1 MTISISIN
9 DLLALVS
16 TKHTTTNRE
25 KKKWTSRLKGRVENQ
40 LKEREVF
47 AKNLPLLQHFLDVDN
62 MDVTAMLNTA
72 SMAVAMEPKLELIH
86 ERKDRS
92 DEELTDSVQTPS
104 ATTGDSTAPSSMA
117 VTPLEKTP
125 SRRSSD
131 PRAPNRNRTPW
142 DAGGYSL
149 SMALDNT
156 RKLIQTS
163 PGTRHVLPSSLS
175 STAPTAQGTSA
186 TVLENMDLAAVAPGG
201 STSPRHKF
209 SDSRSSFS
217 SAYTNA
223 SSTNNS
229 VAHSRIS
236 SLSTVSEN
244 QPLSNLIAD
253 FSLLETRISEP
264 CIGGVPGGLGQAQG
278 HQHQLKLQQYSFTT
292 TQTSP
297 SQEDA
302 SEVERLN
309 FQPDS
314 PTPVRSRHDMSMGA
328 SPEPSPRSPGRA
340 QSPSDAMLIQRP
352 GQTEETE
359 YFQNPSR

>member
-1 MTISISIN
+1 
-9 DLLALVS
+9 
-16 TKHTTTNRE
+16 
-25 KKKWTSRLKGRVENQ
+25 
-40 LKEREVF
+40 
-47 AKNLPLLQHFLDVDN
+47 
-62 MDVTAMLNTA
+62 MLNTA
-72 SMAVAMEPKLELIH
+72 SMAAAMEPKLELIH
-86 ERKDRS
+86 ERKDSS
-92 DEELTDSVQTPS
+92 DEDLTDSVQTPS

-117 VTPLEKTP
+117 ATPLEKTP

-131 PRAPNRNRTPW
+131 SRAPNRNRTPW

-156 RKLIQTS
+156 KKLVQTS
-163 PGTRHVLPSSLS
+163 PGIRHVLPSSLT
-175 STAPTAQGTSA
+175 STTPTGASTTTLHES
-186 TVLENMDLAAVAPGG
+186 MDLAATAPGG

-264 CIGGVPGGLGQAQG
+264 CIGGIPGGLGQGQG
-278 HQHQLKLQQYSFTT
+278 HQHQLKLQQYSFAKM
-292 TQTSP
+292 QASL
-297 SQEDA
+297 SQEGDG
-302 SEVERLN
+302 ETERLN
-309 FQPDS
+309 FEPES
-314 PTPVRSRHDMSMGA
+314 PTPVRARHDMSIGA

-340 QSPSDAMLIQRP
+340 QSPSDAMLIQRT

-359 YFQNPSR
+359 YFQNFQNPSR